1 MLAHDIAAAFR
12 QHFGSEPLLVRA
24 PGRINLIGEHT
35 DYNAGYVLPAAID
48 KEMFFA
54 VALNQ
59 QNTIRLRAYDLNESY
74 EVAADAVA
82 PSDTQWANYLLG
94 VVAQLQ
100 KRGLQVPGFDCVFGG
115 TVPAGAGLS
124 SSAAVECG
132 MLFALNTLL
141 QAQLAPMEI
150 AKLGQAAEHEYAKVM
165 CGLMDQFASVF
176 GRDGQVV
183 RLDCRSLEYEYFPFD
198 TQACRIVLC
207 NSGVKHSL
215 ASSEY
220 NTRRQECEQG
230 VAILRQHYP
239 QVQTLRDVTLPQVH
253 AHRDELGEIVHK
265 RCVYVV
271 QENHR
276 VEETCRLLMEGDLRG
291 VGHLLYASHAGLR
304 DNYEVSCKELDV
316 LVQIAR
322 TTPGVYGARMMGGG
336 FGGCTI
342 NLVATEH
349 VADFVEHM
357 KLKYQQYLG
366 LPLETYEAT
375 IVDGVG
381 LVTEARA

>member
-12 QHFGSEPLLVRA
+12 QHFHAEPLLVRA

-48 KEMFFA
+48 KEMYFA

-59 QNTIRLRAYDLNESY
+59 QNVIRLLAYDLNERVEIST
-74 EVAADAVA
+74 DAVA
-82 PSDTQWANYLLG
+82 PQDTQWANYLLG

-100 KRGLQVPGFDCVFGG
+100 HRGVAVPGFDCVFGG

-132 MLFALNTLL
+132 MLFALNQLL
-141 QAQLAPMEI
+141 STGLEPMQI
-150 AKLGQAAEHEYAKVM
+150 ARLGQAAEHEYAKVM

-176 GRDGQVV
+176 GRAGQVV
-183 RLDCRSLEYEYFPFD
+183 RLDCRSLDYEYFPFD
-198 TQACRIVLC
+198 TTACRIVLC

-220 NTRRQECEQG
+220 NTRRQECERG
-230 VAILRQHYP
+230 VAVLQQYYP
-239 QVQTLRDVTLPQVH
+239 AVQTLRDVTLEQLQ
-253 AHRDELGEIVHK
+253 AHEAELGPVVYR
-265 RCVYVV
+265 RCRYVV
-271 QENHR
+271 EENQR
-276 VEETCRLLMEGDLRG
+276 VETTCRLLSQGDLGG
-291 VGHLLYASHAGLR
+291 VGQQMYASHAGLR
-304 DNYEVSCKELDV
+304 DDYEVSCKELDV
-316 LVQIAR
+316 LVQIAQ
-322 TTPGVYGARMMGGG
+322 TSAGVYGSRMMGGG

-342 NLVATEH
+342 NLVATEQ
-349 VADFVEHM
+349 VAGFVEHA
-357 KLKYQQYLG
+357 KAQYQQQLG
-366 LPLETYEAT
+366 LPLDTYEAT

-381 LVTEARA
+381 LLADK

>member
-12 QHFGSEPLLVRA
+12 QHFDAEPLLVRA

-35 DYNAGYVLPAAID
+35 DYNAGYVLPAAVD
-48 KEMFFA
+48 KEMYFA

-59 QNTIRLRAYDLNESY
+59 QSTIRLHAYDLNESVQ
-74 EVAADAVA
+74 VATDAVA
-82 PSDTQWANYLLG
+82 PSETQWANYLLG

-100 KRGLQVPGFDCVFGG
+100 QHGITVPGFDCVFGG

-141 QAQLAPMEI
+141 QANLEPMQI
-150 AKLGQAAEHEYAKVM
+150 AKLGQAAEHEYAKVL

-198 TQACRIVLC
+198 TTACRIVLC

-230 VAILRQHYP
+230 VAVLRQHYP
-239 QVQTLRDVTLPQVH
+239 TIQTLRDATLDQIE
-253 AHRDELGEIVHK
+253 AHRQELGPVVYR
-265 RCVYVV
+265 RCRYVV
-271 QENHR
+271 EENQR
-276 VEETCRLLMEGDLRG
+276 VEETCRLLVQGDLGG
-291 VGHLLYASHAGLR
+291 VGQQMYASHAGLR
-304 DNYEVSCKELDV
+304 DDYEVSCKELDV
-316 LVQIAR
+316 LVQIAQ
-322 TTPGVYGARMMGGG
+322 TTPGVYGSRMMGGG

-342 NLVATEH
+342 NLVATEQ
-349 VADFVEHM
+349 VAGFVEH
-357 KLKYQQYLG
+357 LKAEYQRQLG

-381 LVTEARA
+381 IFKE